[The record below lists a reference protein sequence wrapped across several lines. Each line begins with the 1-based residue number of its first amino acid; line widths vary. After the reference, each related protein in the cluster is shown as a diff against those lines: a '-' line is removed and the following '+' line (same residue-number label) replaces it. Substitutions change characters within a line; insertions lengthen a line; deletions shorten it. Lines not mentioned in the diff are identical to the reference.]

1 MKMEWDPL
9 FEHQA
14 GVLCEKGFMKERYD
28 DKVDDLVRTFTP
40 KGIKVVRD
48 ILKDPKYQKDL
59 MKILYE
65 EIKDLP
71 NEAQVGVVHEL
82 REMLKLK

>member
-71 NEAQVGVVHEL
+71 KQAQIEVVHEL